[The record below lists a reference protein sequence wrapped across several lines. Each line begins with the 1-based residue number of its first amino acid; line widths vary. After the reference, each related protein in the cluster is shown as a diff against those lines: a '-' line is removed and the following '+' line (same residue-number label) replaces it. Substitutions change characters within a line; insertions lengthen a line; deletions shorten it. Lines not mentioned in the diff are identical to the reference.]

1 MRRQLTEPRPARPR
15 GTGRPR
21 GVSSVI
27 PASDQVARTLRPVSV
42 IPDIPYL
49 RRGEGERRATY
60 FELFFDLIY
69 VFAITQL
76 SHHLLQ
82 DLSWAGAAE
91 TLFLLLAVYWAW
103 NYTTWM
109 TNWFDPE
116 TVAVRLTLV
125 FVMLASLLMAVAI
138 PEGFGE
144 RAGLFAAS
152 YCALQVVR
160 NGFVVAVTP
169 PGPFH
174 RNFLQ
179 ILTWSVLSV
188 PLWILGAVMEDRGR
202 WILWVAA
209 LGVDLAAPLI
219 RYWLPGWGRT
229 PLSEWQIDPGHFSE
243 RFQLFV
249 IIVLGESIVITGS
262 TASGADLTTEVVA
275 ALGFAL
281 LSSVGLWWLYFGSLT
296 TTAVRRI
303 AADEIP
309 GQLGRDAYTYLHIP
323 IVAGVLLASVG
334 DELVIAHPGDELE
347 VAGALVA
354 LGGPALFIV
363 GLMAF
368 GARVGR
374 HRAWTSTIAVVGL
387 LAFIPVASRLSGLVV
402 AAIVTAVLTS
412 LATADHLQEARSR
425 T

>member
-1 MRRQLTEPRPARPR
+1 
-15 GTGRPR
+15 
-21 GVSSVI
+21 
-27 PASDQVARTLRPVSV
+27 VSV

-49 RRGEGERRATY
+49 RHGEGERRATY

-76 SHHLLQ
+76 SHHLVVHLTWT
-82 DLSWAGAAE
+82 SAAE

-125 FVMLASLLMAVAI
+125 VVMLASLLMAIAI
-138 PEGFGE
+138 PAGFGD
-144 RAGLFAAS
+144 RAALFAAS
-152 YCALQVVR
+152 YCGLQVVR

-174 RNFLQ
+174 RNFAQ
-179 ILTWSVLSV
+179 ILAWSILSI
-188 PLWILGAVMEDRGR
+188 PLWILGAAADGQAR
-202 WILWVAA
+202 WILWLAA
-209 LGVDLAAPLI
+209 LGLDLAAPLI
-219 RYWLPGWGRT
+219 RYWLPGYGRT

-262 TASGADLTTEVVA
+262 TASSAELSVTVVA
-275 ALGFAL
+275 ALSFAF

-323 IVAGVLLASVG
+323 IIAGVLLAAVG
-334 DELVIAHPGDELE
+334 DELVIAHPHGELHT
-347 VAGALVA
+347 AGALVA

-363 GLMAF
+363 GLVAF

-374 HRAWTSTIAVVGL
+374 HRPPTHIAAALAL
-387 LAFIPVASRLSGLVV
+387 LAFIPVASQLSGLAVT
-402 AAIVTAVLTS
+402 AAITAVLTA
-412 LATADHLQEARSR
+412 LAITDNLHRSR
-425 T
+425 SPA

>member
-1 MRRQLTEPRPARPR
+1 
-15 GTGRPR
+15 
-21 GVSSVI
+21 
-27 PASDQVARTLRPVSV
+27 VSV

-49 RRGEGERRATY
+49 RSGQGERRATY

-76 SHHLLQ
+76 SHHLLG

-91 TLFLLLAVYWAW
+91 TLLLLLAVYWAW

-116 TVAVRLTLV
+116 TVAVRLTLIL
-125 FVMLASLLMAVAI
+125 VMMASLLMAVAI
-138 PEGFGE
+138 PEGFDE
-144 RAGLFAAS
+144 RAALFAAS

-169 PGPFH
+169 SGPFH

-179 ILTWSVLSV
+179 ILVWSILSI
-188 PLWILGAVMEDRGR
+188 PLWLCGAAVEDRAR
-202 WILWVAA
+202 WILWLAA
-209 LGVDLAAPLI
+209 LGLDLAAPLI
-219 RYWLPGWGRT
+219 RYWLPLWGAT
-229 PLSEWQIDPGHFSE
+229 PMSEWQIDPGHFSE

-262 TASGADLTTEVVA
+262 TASGADLDTAVVA
-275 ALGFAL
+275 ALGLAF
-281 LSSVGLWWLYFGSLT
+281 LSSAGLWWLYFGSLT

-334 DELVIAHPGDELE
+334 DELVIAHPGDDLAM
-347 VAGALVA
+347 AGALVA

-374 HRAWTSTIAVVGL
+374 HRSWTHAAAALGL
-387 LAFIPVASRLSGLVV
+387 LGFIPVASQLSGLVV
-402 AAIVTAVLTS
+402 AAIVTVVLTG
-412 LATADHLQEARSR
+412 LVVADHRGAAAVVGPAPAGSPAPPAPRSR
-425 T
+425 KDL